1 MEKIIKIGKRQKM
14 TINNFCKIGAY
25 LDAETGDVKDNI
37 LLPKNELEGKEL
49 KEGEEVEVLI
59 YRDSEDRLIA
69 TFRNTEVLVGNLEW
83 LEVVDVSPKLGA
95 FLYWGLNKDILL
107 PKDQQ
112 VTKVEIGK
120 KYLVGIYEDSKG
132 RPSATMKLHNFLLPA
147 PLSYEKNQ
155 MVSGTVYGI
164 NDEIG
169 VFIAVEDRYYGM
181 IPNAEYFK
189 DYKIGDNIEA
199 RIIRIR
205 EDRKIDLTPRELSF
219 IQMDKDGELI
229 LEKMKL
235 LGNKFKFS
243 DKSTPE
249 EIESYFGISK
259 KAFKRAI
266 GSLLKN
272 GKIDKSDTGF
282 KLK

>member
-1 MEKIIKIGKRQKM
+1 MIKIGKRQKL

-25 LDAETGDVKDNI
+25 LDAETGDSADNI

-69 TFRNTEVLVGNLEW
+69 TFRVTETLVGNLEW
-83 LEVVDVSPKLGA
+83 LEVVDINPKLGA

-120 KYLVGIYEDSKG
+120 KYLVGLYEDSKG
-132 RPSATMKLHNFLLPA
+132 RPSATMKLYNFLMPA
-147 PLSYEKNQ
+147 PANYEKNK
-155 MVSGTVYGI
+155 MISGTVYGI

-169 VFIAVEDRYYGM
+169 IFVAVEDRYFGL
-181 IPNAEYFK
+181 IPQNEYFK
-189 DYKIGDNIEA
+189 DYKIGEKIEA
-199 RIIRIR
+199 RIIRVR
-205 EDRKIDLTPRELSF
+205 EDRKLDLTPRELSF
-219 IQMDKDGELI
+219 IQMDKDAEFI
-229 LEKMKL
+229 LDKMKL
-235 LGNKFKFS
+235 LGSKFNFN

-249 EIESYFGISK
+249 EIENYFGISK

-266 GSLLKN
+266 GTLLKN
-272 GKIDKSDTGF
+272 SKIEKTEKGF
-282 KLK
+282 KIK